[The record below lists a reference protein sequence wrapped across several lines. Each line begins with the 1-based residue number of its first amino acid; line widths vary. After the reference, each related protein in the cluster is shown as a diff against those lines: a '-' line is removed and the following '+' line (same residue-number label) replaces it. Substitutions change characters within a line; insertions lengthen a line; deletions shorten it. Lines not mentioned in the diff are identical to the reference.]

1 MERGFYHSPGVG
13 VNHLVGALPQ
23 PFQYLAGMAVT
34 RREVLATLFGAALAA
49 CGKDPTPALREKAK
63 ALGAKLDCS
72 DVVMLGAAEAAT
84 RTTNEYRQ
92 HSDLPDQFC
101 LACLNYVPP
110 ADAATCGT
118 CKTVKGPINPDGWC
132 KQWTKA
138 RA

>member
-1 MERGFYHSPGVG
+1 M
-13 VNHLVGALPQ
+13 
-23 PFQYLAGMAVT
+23 T
-34 RREVLATLFGAALAA
+34 RRELLRVLAGGLAA
-49 CGKDPTPALREKAK
+49 ASSACGDQKTPALREKART
-63 ALGAKLDCS
+63 LGTKLDCS
-72 DVVMLGAAEAAT
+72 DVVMLGAAELAT

-101 LACLNYVPP
+101 LSCLNYVPP
-110 ADAATCGT
+110 ADSAACGA